1 MIVRGREFTE
11 SDITHIKSIITD
23 NGSASRRRLSLMIC
37 EQLNW
42 RQTNG
47 HLKDRACRDVLL
59 RLDRQG
65 IIKLPCSVYTLST
78 QHAGVKRLNFTE
90 PSDEMS
96 GAIHEFDPP
105 VFQLVNNQNQR
116 VLWNYLID
124 NYHYKKCCIVVGRHL
139 KYLIYLNNRLIG
151 CCCFADAVL
160 KLIPRDQWIGWNH
173 QQRQAHLPYIINNV
187 RFLILP
193 WVRIK
198 NLASKLLGL
207 MVKIVPAH
215 WEQRYSIRP
224 VLMETFI
231 EQARFTGASYKA
243 ANWLCVGQTR
253 GKGRSGM
260 NYYYHGIIKDV
271 YLYPLVDTHRL
282 RQQLGVEGASH
293 D

>member
-11 SDITHIKSIITD
+11 SDIAQIRSIVAD
-23 NGSASRRRLSLMIC
+23 NGGASRRRLSLMIC
-37 EQLNW
+37 EHLNW
-42 RQTNG
+42 RQANG

-65 IIKLPCSVYTLST
+65 IIKLPCSVYTYNT
-78 QHAGVKRLNFTE
+78 QHAGVKRLDFCE
-90 PSDEMS
+90 PDDEMF

-105 VFQLVNNQNQR
+105 VFELVTNQTQR

-124 NYHYKKCCIVVGRHL
+124 RYHYKKCRIVVGRHV

-173 QQRQAHLPYIINNV
+173 EQRQVHLPYIINNV

-198 NLASKLLGL
+198 NLASKLLSL
-207 MVKIVPAH
+207 MVKVVPAQ
-215 WEQRYSIRP
+215 WEQRYGIRP

-231 EQARFTGASYKA
+231 EQVRFTGASYKA
-243 ANWLCVGQTR
+243 ANWLCVGQTK

-271 YLYPLVDTHRL
+271 YLYPLVDTDRL